1 MHVLAQVGSPCL
13 NRPIARATC
22 VPSWNVQCEPVS
34 QQARL
39 LSPKR
44 YMMGLLAG
52 ERGRAL
58 LAGRS
63 GTQRRPN
70 AGREQGESPVYE
82 EFLFVYRVELG
93 IWMEGPGT
101 AAATTYI
108 RPVGGRGETMEFSFR
123 WCIVHMIVHEARG
136 NPPPAL
142 GLDDILTSSS
152 WPQYSTSSDEVIV
165 FQYLTSALYY
175 RGMIMKDRYHVP
187 K

>member
-1 MHVLAQVGSPCL
+1 M
-13 NRPIARATC
+13 
-22 VPSWNVQCEPVS
+22 S

-44 YMMGLLAG
+44 YLTGLLAG

-63 GTQRRPN
+63 GTQRHPK

-82 EFLFVYRVELG
+82 EFLLVYRVKLG

-101 AAATTYI
+101 AAAATCI
-108 RPVGGRGETMEFSFR
+108 RPLGGRGETMEFSFR
-123 WCIVHMIVHEARG
+123 WCIVHMRVYEARG
-136 NPPPAL
+136 NPPLAL

-152 WPQYSTSSDEVIV
+152 WPQYSTSSDEVFV
-165 FQYLTSALYY
+165 FQCLTSALYY
-175 RGMIMKDRYHVP
+175 SGMIMKIDTTSPSRLTNHPHASNGLAAMVYDSSGLLNQWSP
-187 K
+187 